1 MTAPSPETPTKLLG
15 AIKTHVTGSTGWL
28 TVDNASKRNALSLAM
43 WQAVPEAIDRLVT
56 DPHVRVIAVRGG
68 GDASFVA
75 GADISEFEQ
84 TRSTAEK
91 AQSYEAINVAC
102 FKAIKHADKPTIAM
116 IRGHCLGGGLGLALA
131 CDIRIA
137 AEGSV
142 FGIPAARLGITYP
155 REAISDLLELISP
168 AAAKRL
174 LFTAGRFESS
184 DALRLGLVD
193 EIVSGDKLEP
203 HLNDLCATIAAN
215 APLTLKAAK
224 RAINAYAHTDR
235 NPDALAAAQ
244 KAAVNCFRSEDF
256 IEGRNAFLEKRQ
268 PAFKGT

>member
-1 MTAPSPETPTKLLG
+1 MTAPLPDTPTKSDG
-15 AIKTHVTGSTGWL
+15 AIRTHLAGSTGWL
-28 TVDNASKRNALSLAM
+28 TIDNASKRNALNLAM
-43 WQAVPEAIDRLVT
+43 WQAVPDAIERLLA
-56 DPHVRVIAVRGG
+56 DPDVHVIAVRGG
-68 GDASFVA
+68 GSASFVA

-102 FKAIKHADKPTIAM
+102 FQAIKHAEKPTIAM

-131 CDIRIA
+131 CDIRVA

-142 FGIPAARLGITYP
+142 FGIPAARLGIAYP
-155 REAISDLLELISP
+155 LEAISNLLEMISP

-174 LFTAGRFESS
+174 LFTAEHLETS
-184 DALRLGLVD
+184 DALHLGLID
-193 EIVSGDKLEP
+193 QIVPDDKLEL
-203 HLNDLCATIAAN
+203 HLNDLCAVIAAN

-224 RAINAYAHTDR
+224 LAISAYAGTDR
-235 NPDALAAAQ
+235 NPDALVAAQAAA
-244 KAAVNCFRSEDF
+244 VDCFRSTDF

-268 PAFKGT
+268 PAFKGN

>member
-1 MTAPSPETPTKLLG
+1 MTAPSPETPTKPLG
-15 AIKTHVTGSTGWL
+15 AIRTHVTGSTGWL
-28 TVDNASKRNALSLAM
+28 TIDNAPKRNALSLAM

-56 DPHVRVIAVRGG
+56 DPDVRVIAVRGSG
-68 GDASFVA
+68 NTSFVA

-84 TRSTAEK
+84 TRTTAEK
-91 AQSYEAINVAC
+91 AQSYEAINVSC

-137 AEGSV
+137 AQGSV
-142 FGIPAARLGITYP
+142 FGIPAARLGIAYP
-155 REAISDLLELISP
+155 LEAISDLLELISP

-174 LFTAGRFESS
+174 LFTAERFETS
-184 DALRLGLVD
+184 DALRLGLID
-193 EIVSGDKLEP
+193 EVVSGDKLEP
-203 HLNDLCATIAAN
+203 RLNGLCAAIAEN

-224 RAINAYAHTDR
+224 RAINEY
-235 NPDALAAAQ
+235 AAADRDPHALSAAQ
-244 KAAVNCFRSEDF
+244 TAAVDCFRSEDF

-268 PAFKGT
+268 PAFKGN